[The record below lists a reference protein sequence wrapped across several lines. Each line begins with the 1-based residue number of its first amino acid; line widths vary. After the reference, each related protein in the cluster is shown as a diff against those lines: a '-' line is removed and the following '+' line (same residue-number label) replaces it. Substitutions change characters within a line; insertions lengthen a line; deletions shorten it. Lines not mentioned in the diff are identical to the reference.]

1 MGIDSPHPTT
11 QIKYPRLDITDYSSI
26 QSLAA
31 LIEKEHGTLD
41 VLINNAGVNLNDEYS
56 PITVKQTL
64 DTNYRGTLHVGSRYE
79 TAMMDY

>member
-11 QIKYPRLDITDYSSI
+11 QIKYPRLDITNHSSI

-41 VLINNAGVNLNDEYS
+41 VLINNAGVNLNADYS
-56 PITVKQTL
+56 PVTVKQTL
-64 DTNYRGTLHVGSRYE
+64 DTNYRGTLHVGFRYE
-79 TAMMDY
+79 TAMMGS